1 MIEKSRRVTRKIFNE
16 VLKTGKIYNQPFS
29 SLYIILSQNKS
40 RIACVVPKK
49 IERSAAVRNK
59 LRRRGY
65 HVLYKLLKSSNKPFL
80 GILFIKNGA
89 KKLPYKLF
97 EKDIEDLLKKA
108 SVV

>member
-1 MIEKSRRVTRKIFNE
+1 MEKSRRVTKKIFNK

-29 SLYIILSQNKS
+29 SLYILLSQNKS
-40 RIACVVPKK
+40 RVACVVPKK
-49 IERSAAVRNK
+49 VERSAVIRNK

-65 HVLYKLLKSSNKPFL
+65 HTLHKILKSNNKPFL

-108 SVV
+108 GVV